1 MFEPVKKIV
10 LLCSLA
16 AGITLFSAACAHA
29 QKIEAEV
36 LSSKAWIDKY
46 GSEAIKKNQAD
57 VLLGKKVYCGS
68 QEGEA
73 CVVGEQI
80 CLRCT
85 YRKRTK
91 RTMGIVG
98 HDIKKEI
105 GACFDKDAVAA
116 AQRKTDGLL
125 NLFRTKNTECPSQ
138 EDADKD
144 WEGSGWGGMGYAF
157 SRERLYKGVVDPVP
171 SGFIGTKLDKKY
183 DGVKDMMGG
192 GYDKVKETWENF
204 HGSDG
209 KLYAMYAIGG
219 TITIVMADENG
230 GPFMGCEVLP
240 VKIYNMSACFFC
252 PLANVIFTAANQ
264 VTTDA
269 FQYFGSAFKIVIVM
283 VFCIWLALAALGQ
296 VSPMTK
302 QDAPKFLAAILKQGF
317 KFMLAYCLLVYSN
330 DLFRYFVVPV
340 LDSGL
345 VLGTGIQTVSMPTP
359 ENYGAS
365 SPGTGANYYNLP
377 GADGTTLYNRIEE
390 YLASMQ
396 ARLSYV
402 QAIGTTIFCVGSHKL
417 SFWELLSEE
426 GRAGIKAGLRMMML
440 GGVLTS
446 FSFLLTMAF
455 AFYFMDAILQMAVI
469 GAMIPFMIAGW
480 PFRAT
485 AQYAGIGFKM
495 LLNTFFAMF
504 FTGFVI
510 SVNVE
515 LINQSL
521 ALSQDKNTG
530 AVSEAPKKET
540 SAELGA
546 AQKETASGFQK
557 ITDAI
562 NNQNWSAINKATDI
576 GGTGFLLLAF
586 CCIFGFKFVNQVT
599 PLASK
604 LSAGG
609 FSKGGIA
616 GKIGTMAAS
625 AAKGMAAKAAA
636 PVGRVAGN
644 AALGAVGSVAQKAG
658 NVAGGVVGGAAKLA
672 GKGLSAAGGAV
683 SGHGGLAGKALGG
696 ALKGAGA
703 IADKAGSAAN
713 AVGRG
718 VGNIAKGA
726 ADGMKKQ

>member
-36 LSSKAWIDKY
+36 LSAEEWVENYGDATIKANLKLIHGGQMINCGNLETICDKGTQDCLKCTYTYKKGWKIFGRDEHHVTIGKCAPKGAINKYVGDGRSEFFGGDCAKHKGSVTTSDIGFDNNDDITTRYTFGDNEYEQKYDSFTGTDNKKYSMIKY
-46 GSEAIKKNQAD
+46 G
-57 VLLGKKVYCGS
+57 G
-68 QEGEA
+68 
-73 CVVGEQI
+73 
-80 CLRCT
+80 
-85 YRKRTK
+85 
-91 RTMGIVG
+91 
-98 HDIKKEI
+98 
-105 GACFDKDAVAA
+105 VA
-116 AQRKTDGLL
+116 
-125 NLFRTKNTECPSQ
+125 
-138 EDADKD
+138 
-144 WEGSGWGGMGYAF
+144 
-157 SRERLYKGVVDPVP
+157 
-171 SGFIGTKLDKKY
+171 
-183 DGVKDMMGG
+183 
-192 GYDKVKETWENF
+192 
-204 HGSDG
+204 
-209 KLYAMYAIGG
+209 
-219 TITIVMADENG
+219 TIVMGDNNEFN
-230 GPFMGCEVLP
+230 GCEVLP

-252 PLANVIFTAANQ
+252 PLADLIFTAANE
-264 VTTDA
+264 VTVDA
-269 FQYFGSAFKIVIVM
+269 FKYFGSAFRVVIAM
-283 VFCIWLALAALGQ
+283 VFCIWLALAVLGQ
-296 VSPMTK
+296 VFPMTK

-317 KFMLAYCLLVYSN
+317 KFMLAFTLLFYGN

-345 VLGTGIQTVSMPTP
+345 VLGTGIQTVSMPAP
-359 ENYGAS
+359 KNYKKS
-365 SPGTGANYYNLP
+365 EPKTDRQYYNLP
-377 GADGTTLYNRIEE
+377 RADGTTLYNRIEE
-390 YLASMQ
+390 YLASLQ
-396 ARLSYV
+396 ARLSYM
-402 QAIGTTIFCVGSHKL
+402 QAIGTTVFCVGSHKV
-417 SFWELLSEE
+417 SFWDLVFHQDDF
-426 GRAGIKAGLRMMML
+426 KAGLRMMML

-540 SAELGA
+540 SAELDAAKSETGA
-546 AQKETASGFQK
+546 GFQA

-562 NNQNWSAINKATDI
+562 NNQNWTEINEATNI

-586 CCIFGFKFVNQVT
+586 CCIFGFKFVAQVT

-604 LSAGG
+604 LAAGG

-636 PVGRVAGN
+636 PVGKVAGN

-658 NVAGGVVGGAAKLA
+658 NAAGGVVGGAAKLA

-718 VGNIAKGA
+718 VGNIAKGT